1 MKGKRVLSQ
10 LIASYTEGIM
20 ETIQGLPLAELEK
33 VILRLEEARWKGQR
47 VFTCGNGG
55 SAITAV
61 HFAAD
66 LQKGAMAEGK
76 PVIDS
81 ECLCDNMARFSA
93 WANDTSYEDVF
104 VGAMQSKV
112 TEGSILIAISG
123 SGNSPNILNAVKA
136 AKALGAT
143 TIGFTGF
150 DGGKLKNLVDICIVV
165 PSCSMEQVEDI
176 HLLLCHLIASCLRN
190 MPIGE
195 IEKVVISEN
204 QRRGI

>member
-1 MKGKRVLSQ
+1 MRGNLALSQ
-10 LIASYTEGIM
+10 LITSYTEGIM
-20 ETIQGLPLAELEK
+20 EAIRGLPLAELEK
-33 VILRLEEARWKGQR
+33 VMLRLEEARWKGQR

-55 SAITAV
+55 SAITAI

-66 LQKGAMAEGK
+66 LQKGAMAKGK

-112 TEGSILIAISG
+112 REGSVLIAISG

-136 AKALGAT
+136 ATALGAT
-143 TIGFTGF
+143 TVGFTGF
-150 DGGKLKNLVDICIVV
+150 DGGRLKDLVDICIVV
-165 PSCSMEQVEDI
+165 PSHSMEQIEDI
-176 HLLLCHLIASCLRN
+176 HLLLCHLITYCLRN

-195 IEKVVISEN
+195 V
-204 QRRGI
+204 

>member
-1 MKGKRVLSQ
+1 MKGNPALSQ
-10 LIASYTEGIM
+10 LITSYTGGVM
-20 ETIQGLPLAELEK
+20 EAIQGLPLAELER

-55 SAITAV
+55 SAVTAV

-81 ECLCDNMARFSA
+81 ECLCDNIARFSA

-104 VGAMQSKV
+104 VGAMKSKV
-112 TEGSILIAISG
+112 KEGSVLIAISG

-136 AKALGAT
+136 ARALGAT

-150 DGGKLKNLVDICIVV
+150 DGGRLKDMVDICIVV
-165 PSCSMEQVEDI
+165 PSCSMEQIEDI
-176 HLLLCHLIASCLRN
+176 HLLLCHLITNCLRN
-190 MPIGE
+190 MPVFAE
-195 IEKVVISEN
+195 ELPSFEK
-204 QRRGI
+204 

>member
-1 MKGKRVLSQ
+1 MRGKRVLSQ

-143 TIGFTGF
+143 TIGFTGL

-165 PSCSMEQVEDI
+165 PSYSMEQVEDI
-176 HLLLCHLIASCLRN
+176 HLLLCHLITNCLRN

-204 QRRGI
+204 QRRST

>member
-1 MKGKRVLSQ
+1 MKGAPALSQ
-10 LIASYTEGIM
+10 LITSYTGGIM
-20 ETIQGLPLAELEK
+20 KTIQGLPLAELER
-33 VILRLEEARWKGQR
+33 VILRLDEARWKWQR

-76 PVIDS
+76 PIIDS

-104 VGAMQSKV
+104 VGAMKSKV
-112 TEGSILIAISG
+112 KGDSVLIAISG
-123 SGNSPNILNAVKA
+123 SGNSPNVLNAVKA
-136 AKALGAT
+136 ASALGAT

-150 DGGKLKNLVDICIVV
+150 DGGRLKNLVDICITV
-165 PSCSMEQVEDI
+165 PSRSMEQIEDV
-176 HLLLCHLIASCLRN
+176 HLLLCHLITNCLRN

-195 IEKVVISEN
+195 V
-204 QRRGI
+204 